1 VIKKTTKT
9 LPLIEKLK
17 PRVAIFPLSTTLG
30 GKKQT
35 NKRML
40 GVYKERVKT
49 TKTKTEDMDNTVKV
63 R

>member
-1 VIKKTTKT
+1 
-9 LPLIEKLK
+9 LIEKLK

-35 NKRML
+35 NKKML

>member
-30 GKKQT
+30 KKQT
-35 NKRML
+35 NKR
-40 GVYKERVKT
+40 KC
-49 TKTKTEDMDNTVKV
+49 
-63 R
+63 